1 MIQRRALSLATS
13 TNFIQMGQKHR
24 QLFGQKFISN
34 QWPTWNFQ
42 MRLLILGRWFGY
54 ILLSKWVKWCVIL
67 SLEEIS
73 DLLFTQFP
81 TAATTATSAS
91 SSTCHFS
98 GTPVF
103 AFFCSEIWYLGSLDI
118 YYWSKAL
125 CSETQY
131 FESVISWLSQNFYSK
146 QICPKSNH
154 KRVRNFLDLSS
165 RSYLN
170 KKKIWKA

>member
-1 MIQRRALSLATS
+1 MTSAEVHVKWSVILMDLLGPDIFLRLWMKGQVRQVLRYKSFNLKILNYSKMIQRRALSLATS

-54 ILLSKWVKWCVIL
+54 ILLSKRVKWCVIL

-91 SSTCHFS
+91 SFTCHFS

-103 AFFCSEIWYLGSLDI
+103 AFSALKYDIW
-118 YYWSKAL
+118 
-125 CSETQY
+125 E
-131 FESVISWLSQNFYSK
+131 V
-146 QICPKSNH
+146 
-154 KRVRNFLDLSS
+154 
-165 RSYLN
+165 
-170 KKKIWKA
+170 